1 VVFVG
6 ERNERRQRV
15 AEEEQCPF
23 NCVYEAPFALIKST
37 FRMQTERHRQR
48 QRGERQTFTERGA

>member
-1 VVFVG
+1 M
-6 ERNERRQRV
+6 

-37 FRMQTERHRQR
+37 FRMQTERHGQR
-48 QRGERQTFTERGA
+48 HRGERHRQTFTERGA